1 MEPKELFIDDL
12 ETFSPYDYK
21 GLPNVEI
28 RPRDD
33 MDDAGYKMVNILS
46 NDLALDLTELDL
58 DGLN

>member
-1 MEPKELFIDDL
+1 MEPKYLFIDDL
-12 ETFSPYDYK
+12 ETFPPSDYK

>member
-1 MEPKELFIDDL
+1 MEPKDFFIDDL
-12 ETFSPYDYK
+12 ETLSSSDYK

-58 DGLN
+58 DGLS